1 MPTIKKIYVLPF
13 AVVVSLSLFSKATY
27 ADQTSPIHFYKAIYA
42 ANRNAMTAER
52 GVFIVGEQKPM
63 NGTRPSAEEAIKSGR
78 AQVFS
83 MTRYDAFIIEDEKA
97 ITSNRLSYYL
107 LSPYQKPC
115 AVPSVSSVSLSTF
128 NNGAINAQYNSLWL
142 KGCTTDTRNYSS
154 LVLAGT
160 DIKEVSRIIPDAIQT
175 PATKTYEPIQVAPGS
190 PPSLVNNVRKMNEEL
205 EKQFKEGKLTP
216 PNPRSNQTQLPPY
229 SIYASNPKI
238 KYLLET
244 ALTDVRLKG
253 YKPSYFI
260 SSHNRAFVLFVP
272 TRTASGD
279 DSAKLA
285 EMNQNHL
292 RIIEEYKFQ

>member
-1 MPTIKKIYVLPF
+1 MSNIRKNMLPL
-13 AVVVSLSLFSKATY
+13 AIVVSISLSLFSKTTY
-27 ADQTSPIHFYKAIYA
+27 ADETSPIHFYKAIYA

-52 GVFIVGEQKPM
+52 GVFIVGEKK
-63 NGTRPSAEEAIKSGR
+63 TIDAARPSPEEAIKSGK
-78 AQVFS
+78 AQLFS
-83 MTRYDAFIIEDEKA
+83 MARYDAFMIEDEKA
-97 ITSNRLSYYL
+97 ITSNRPSYYL

-115 AVPSVSSVSLSTF
+115 VVPSVSSVSLSTF

-160 DIKEVSRIIPDAIQT
+160 DIKEVSRIIPDAIET
-175 PATKTYEPIQVAPGS
+175 PTTKTYEPIQVAPGS

-216 PNPRSNQTQLPPY
+216 PNPRSNQVQLPPHT
-229 SIYASNPKI
+229 IYASNPKT
-238 KYLLET
+238 KYLVDM
-244 ALTDVRLKG
+244 ALTDARLKA

-272 TRTASGD
+272 ARSSSD
-279 DSAKLA
+279 DTAKLT
-285 EMNQNHL
+285 ELNHNNL
-292 RIIEEYKFQ
+292 NYVFF